1 MIFFFPYPLKQI
13 TLKLKLNTP
22 KTIFFSIKP
31 IAILSALLFFGFSL
45 CSAQDHTTSL
55 RDSSE
60 LEQVFVKL
68 GLQNVQSS
76 VPSIKVDLRYATENN
91 FMKMNM
97 YGSIDQA
104 YLQADVV
111 KKLILAQKLLKDS
124 LPDYS
129 LVVLDATRP
138 VSVQQLMWDKI
149 DVPANKKSKYLSN
162 PKYGSL
168 HNFGA
173 AVDLS
178 IMDEKGKLLDMATPF
193 DSFEKLAYPFYEDQ
207 YLASGKLSQKQ
218 YNNRKLLH
226 NLMIK
231 AGFMGITTEWW
242 HYNSCYRK
250 EAKKKYTLVHSHR
263 LSDYET
269 PKEQMAQIETT
280 DSLVFRVQILTSGKA
295 KGLSWVKLKHKAD
308 YAYFHKGLYKYTG
321 GQFSSMKAAHVYK
334 NKLRK
339 MGFKGSF
346 VVPFYQ
352 GKRISIKD
360 ANELMQ

>member
-1 MIFFFPYPLKQI
+1 MKQNPY
-13 TLKLKLNTP
+13 TP
-22 KTIFFSIKP
+22 KLSYSITKSFG
-31 IAILSALLFFGFSL
+31 LLTALIIFGFSF
-45 CSAQDHTTSL
+45 CQAQQSSTSS

-68 GLQNVQSS
+68 GLQNVQSLDS
-76 VPSIKVDLRYATENN
+76 SILVDLRYASKNN

-104 YLQADVV
+104 YLHPDVV
-111 KKLILAQKLLKDS
+111 KKLVQAQKQLKDS
-124 LPDYS
+124 LPNHS

-138 VSVQQLMWDKI
+138 VSVQQLMWDEI
-149 DVPANKKSKYLSN
+149 DVPASKKSKYLSN

-178 IMDEKGKLLDMATPF
+178 IVNEKGKLLDMATPF

-226 NLMIK
+226 NLMIE

-250 EAKKKYTLVHSHR
+250 EAKKKYLIVHSHR
-263 LSDYET
+263 LIDYESVQ
-269 PKEQMAQIETT
+269 EQMAQIETT

-295 KGLSWVKLKHKAD
+295 KGLSWIKLDHKAD

-321 GQFSSMKAAHVYK
+321 GQFSSMKAAHVHK

-339 MGFKGSF
+339 LGFKGSF